1 MGPRQVAPR
10 EYRNTSVAG
19 RAWSGLVD
27 FFSEFTGGPYK
38 QPRVSGRRTKALKT
52 KIPKRAK
59 LVTIKPTPKEL
70 KRERKLLKK
79 KRPVEQFEK
88 DPNWNSVL
96 KEEELDGDS
105 DEKQATVS
113 PTGRVKAIEEA
124 AKGQQASG
132 RNKGRHPLEPQAVT
146 RKRKHLLFMN
156 PGTQKILEAA
166 QALKTGQPLPVWA
179 EPFKNH
185 LTAEGN
191 TLYFD
196 NLPMAT
202 KEEKRSAVK
211 LSYFD
216 PKQPST
222 ILPITDKLR
231 EEYAN
236 VTKNDVRNVL
246 RSLET
251 YQRNF
256 RRRLPAKVL
265 GRMSLTKPG
274 VIMMD
279 TFYPSRK
286 VDGWFGNYSCLCC
299 MDAWS
304 RFSRVYVNEKKDKE
318 TIGKG
323 MERFLAEFASKGH
336 LPRMILMDKGSEL
349 KAAAKSIEKYR
360 QKPGDLVHNSIT
372 GQPVLMVENMQ
383 SQYQR
388 RMAVFRTAS
397 LTDDPSVIMDDISE
411 HLNNQRRPDR
421 GNLTPVQLLT
431 LGPAERKVINEKYK
445 VKTVPP
451 EVTGLRKL
459 MVGHSV
465 RILMMTRKEQLDT
478 SKKGFRPKWSRKVY
492 TVLKKTALQLNPNN
506 FRYFVGSNQSYYRHE
521 LLWVP
526 KETDTE
532 VIRGLVGQKSSL
544 VEEAGT
550 EWSDEDYDPDSD

>member
-1 MGPRQVAPR
+1 MGPRQQKPGNYNPKGVF
-10 EYRNTSVAG
+10 E
-19 RAWSGLVD
+19 RAWGGLVD
-27 FFSEFTGGPYK
+27 FYREFSAGPNYVPLRK
-38 QPRVSGRRTKALKT
+38 PKALK
-52 KIPKRAK
+52 KKLPRRAK
-59 LVTIKPTPKEL
+59 LLNIKPEPQEL
-70 KRERKLLKK
+70 KREQGLLKV

-96 KEEELDGDS
+96 KEEDFDHDPE
-105 DEKQATVS
+105 EKQSTVS
-113 PTGRVKAIEEA
+113 PTGRVKAISEA
-124 AKGQQASG
+124 SEHKVP
-132 RNKGRHPLEPQAVT
+132 RKGRHPLEPDVVS

-156 PGTQKILEAA
+156 PGTQKILECVKAVNA
-166 QALKTGQPLPVWA
+166 NETLPVWA
-179 EPFKNH
+179 HPFRKH
-185 LTAEGN
+185 LSVDGN

-196 NLPMAT
+196 GLPMAT
-202 KEEKRSAVK
+202 KEQKREVVK

-216 PKQPST
+216 PKGAST
-222 ILPITDKLR
+222 IVPITEKLR
-231 EEYAN
+231 EQYAN

-265 GRMSLTKPG
+265 GRMSLNKPG

-318 TIGKG
+318 TISKG

-360 QKPGDLVHNSIT
+360 QKPGDMVHNSIT

-451 EVTGLRKL
+451 EVKGLRKL
-459 MVGHSV
+459 LVGHSV
-465 RILMMTRKEQLDT
+465 RVLMMTRKEQLDT

-526 KETDTE
+526 RETDTE
-532 VIRGLVGQKSSL
+532 VIDGLVGSKSAL
-544 VEEAGT
+544 IEEAGT
-550 EWSDEDYDPDSD
+550 EWSDEEYNPDSN